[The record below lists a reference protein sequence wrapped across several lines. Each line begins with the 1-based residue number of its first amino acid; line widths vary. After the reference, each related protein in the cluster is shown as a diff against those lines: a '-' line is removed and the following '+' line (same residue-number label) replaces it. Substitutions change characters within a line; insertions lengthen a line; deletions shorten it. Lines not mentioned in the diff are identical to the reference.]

1 MIIWNSFLAGT
12 FFVFFIQGIINNLS
26 CFDIFLTGFIFS
38 CSLTDA
44 IIEYKRRK
52 KWVNMNQK

>member
-12 FFVFFIQGIINNLS
+12 FFVYLLQGLLNGLAWYHT
-26 CFDIFLTGFIFS
+26 LLMGFMFG
-38 CSLTDA
+38 CCLTDA

-52 KWVNMNQK
+52 

>member
-12 FFVFFIQGIINNLS
+12 FFVFFIQGIVNNLPW
-26 CFDIFLTGFIFS
+26 FDIFLTGFIFS

-44 IIEYKRRK
+44 IIEYKRRIK
-52 KWVNMNQK
+52 

>member
-12 FFVFFIQGIINNLS
+12 FFVYLLQGLLRNAPWYHAL
-26 CFDIFLTGFIFS
+26 LMGFMFG

-44 IIEYKRRK
+44 IIEYKRRIK
-52 KWVNMNQK
+52 